1 MIPVEFYG
9 IPRQR
14 AGTARAVT
22 AGATLGAVLADL
34 AERFPDFADECL
46 TSDGGLRAAYIVN
59 IGGDRFVHDPSTPLV
74 EGDTVLILSADAGG

>member
-14 AGTARAVT
+14 TGTARAAA

-46 TSDGGLRAAYIVN
+46 TIDGALRAAYIAN
-59 IGGDRFVHDPSTPLV
+59 IGGDRFVHDSSTPLV
-74 EGDTVLILSADAGG
+74 DGDTLLILSADVGG